1 MSLTFID
8 ILLILIV
15 LMSVWGGWQKGFIL
29 GIIDLLSLV
38 AGLLIALY
46 LYQFLADFLGK
57 HVPSLGV
64 WTLPVSFLL
73 TLMMA
78 RIVLSSITSRA
89 LRDVSMETHAHGFNR
104 FLGMIPGLIM
114 GVIYASFAAALL
126 MALPLT
132 DALTESSR
140 NSVLAG
146 RLTQPVEWL
155 ESKLAPVFEG
165 AIGRSLNNMTVE
177 PSSDK
182 SVTLPYKVE
191 APKVRADLEARML
204 ELVNEERLKEGLK
217 PLKADPELAVVARNH
232 SRDMFARGYFA
243 HITPDG
249 KDPFD
254 RIRAARVRFLTAGE
268 NLALAQTVSIA
279 HTGLMNS
286 PGHRANILR
295 PAFGR
300 VGIGIL
306 DGGVYGL
313 MVTQNFRN

>member
-1 MSLTFID
+1 MDLTFID
-8 ILLILIV
+8 LLLILIV
-15 LMSVWGGWQKGFIL
+15 LLSVWSGWQKGFIF
-29 GIIDLLSLV
+29 GIIDLLSLL

-46 LYQFLADFLGK
+46 LYQYLAVSLDRYI
-57 HVPSLGV
+57 PSLGV
-64 WTLPVSFLL
+64 WTMPVAFLL
-73 TLMMA
+73 TLIMA

-89 LRDVSMETHAHGFNR
+89 LRDVPVETHYHSVNR
-104 FLGMIPGLIM
+104 LLGIIPGFIM
-114 GVIYASFAAALL
+114 GVLYASFAAALL
-126 MALPLT
+126 MALPLS
-132 DALTESSR
+132 DGLTTSSR
-140 NSVLAG
+140 NSLLAS

-165 AIGRSLNNMTVE
+165 AVGRSLNNLTVA
-177 PSSDK
+177 PSSEK
-182 SVTLPYKVE
+182 SVNLPFTVNS
-191 APKVRADLEARML
+191 PRVRPDLEARML
-204 ELVNEERLKEGLK
+204 ELVNEERGKEGLK
-217 PLKADPELAVVARNH
+217 PLRADPELAEVARNH

-243 HITPDG
+243 HVTPDG

-268 NLALAQTVSIA
+268 NLALAQTVTIA

-300 VGIGIL
+300 VGIGIF
-306 DGGVYGL
+306 DGGMYGL